1 MFVPTFRYKGSYTF
15 AAKSVGNTFG
25 FLLQP
30 PSSSNPRDWSLLYS
44 KSLLLEK
51 VSKAGIIYTNI

>member
-30 PSSSNPRDWSLLYS
+30 P
-44 KSLLLEK
+44 
-51 VSKAGIIYTNI
+51 